1 MNDFLLKE
9 DFLTELNY
17 IRFFIG
23 IILTLLMVY
32 FVKNNYLKNSFSND
46 NKKQFAEILLPF
58 SLAMLLIVSVIKT
71 SLALSLGLVGALSI
85 IRFRTAIK
93 ESQQIV
99 TLLIVLAISISV
111 AAEKEILGLIV
122 TAIYILINRKKSFD
136 QIDTKKLLIISFKSD
151 NDIKIKDIEILKIN
165 RFYKTLDGMYTI
177 EYFIADNQN
186 MDSIINDIKQKLK
199 VDFEYEIN

>member
-1 MNDFLLKE
+1 M
-9 DFLTELNY
+9 
-17 IRFFIG
+17 
-23 IILTLLMVY
+23 
-32 FVKNNYLKNSFSND
+32 
-46 NKKQFAEILLPF
+46 
-58 SLAMLLIVSVIKT
+58 
-71 SLALSLGLVGALSI
+71 
-85 IRFRTAIK
+85 
-93 ESQQIV
+93 
-99 TLLIVLAISISV
+99 LIVLAISISV

-151 NDIKIKDIEILKIN
+151 NDIKLKDIEILKIN

>member
-17 IRFFIG
+17 LRFFIG
-23 IILTLLMVY
+23 VILTLFMVY
-32 FVKNNYLKNSFSND
+32 FIKNNYLKNSFSND
-46 NKKQFAEILLPF
+46 NKKQFSEVLLPF
-58 SLAMLLIVSVIKT
+58 ALAMLLIVSVIKT

-111 AAEKEILGLIV
+111 AAEKEILGIIV
-122 TAIYILINRKKSFD
+122 TAIYIAINRKKSFI
-136 QIDTKKLLIISFKSD
+136 QNDTKKLLIISFKSN
-151 NDIKIKDIEILKIN
+151 NDIMIKDIEILQIN

-177 EYFIADNQN
+177 EYFISDNEN
-186 MDSIINDIKQKLK
+186 LDEIIGNIKKKLN

>member
-151 NDIKIKDIEILKIN
+151 NDIKLKDIEILKIN

-186 MDSIINDIKQKLK
+186 MDSIINDIKKKLK

>member
-17 IRFFIG
+17 LRFFIG
-23 IILTLLMVY
+23 VILTLFMVY
-32 FVKNNYLKNSFSND
+32 FIKNNYLKNSFSND
-46 NKKQFAEILLPF
+46 NKKQFSEVLLPF
-58 SLAMLLIVSVIKT
+58 ALAMLLIVSVIKT

-111 AAEKEILGLIV
+111 AAEKEILGIIV
-122 TAIYILINRKKSFD
+122 TAIYIAINRKKSFI
-136 QIDTKKLLIISFKSD
+136 QNDTKKLLIISFKSN
-151 NDIKIKDIEILKIN
+151 NDIMIKDIEILQIN

-177 EYFIADNQN
+177 EYFISENENLDE
-186 MDSIINDIKQKLK
+186 IIGNIKKKLN

>member
-151 NDIKIKDIEILKIN
+151 NDIKLKDIEILKIN

>member
-186 MDSIINDIKQKLK
+186 MDSIINDIKKKLK